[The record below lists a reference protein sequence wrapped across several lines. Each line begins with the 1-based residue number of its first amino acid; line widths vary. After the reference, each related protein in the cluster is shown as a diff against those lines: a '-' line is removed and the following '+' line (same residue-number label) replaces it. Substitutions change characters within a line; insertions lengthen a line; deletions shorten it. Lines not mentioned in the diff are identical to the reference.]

1 MIPPSLDT
9 TMDLQLLDEL
19 EDDLI
24 KIILIQERLKHYQ
37 SRLRSKK
44 RKRAQAISGH
54 NYVHKLLESKNH
66 EEIYQAFRM
75 GYGTFMAL
83 RDWLVAH
90 TALKPTKGLT
100 IEEKL
105 AIFLYIMTGPASNR
119 DAEER
124 FSHSGDIISR

>member
-1 MIPPSLDT
+1 MIPPSLDA

-24 KIILIQERLKHYQ
+24 EIILIQERLKHYQ

-54 NYVHKLLESKNH
+54 DYVHKLLESKNH

-83 RDWLVAH
+83 RDWLLAH
-90 TALKPTKGLT
+90 TDLKPTKGLT
-100 IEEKL
+100 VEEKL
-105 AIFLYIMTGPASNR
+105 AIFLYIVTGPASNK
-119 DAEER
+119 DAQEK
-124 FSHSGDIISR
+124 FSHPGDTINR